1 MVHAMAGQL
10 NIPWVEKYR
19 PQQLCDIVHHQ
30 HIVQLLRAF
39 IRTTGI
45 PHLFFY
51 GPPGTGKTSTILSC
65 ANEVYGKHSSSMV
78 MHLNASDERGI
89 DVVRN
94 QIIQFASTA
103 TLFCADPSLSKLVI
117 LDEADSMGHVAQ
129 TALRDIILEYDTRF
143 CFIGNY
149 QYAFEPQLMSRVI
162 HLMFTPI
169 PKAAA
174 LQLGVQVMGKEGHV
188 CTPFDLESVYD
199 IAGNDMRQF
208 VNLLQVVAMHVSH
221 AGTKAAAAAVT
232 EETIRPIICR
242 WDANTAVEY
251 VENVLAVRDVKG
263 SYEFLHESIILTQS
277 NTLAKWIEQLFQVMC
292 TKNLEC
298 AQQDPGYNRGDA
310 QLQQWLR
317 FSTEVAQI
325 ETTLAVSLQ
334 PDLQLF
340 ALVAC
345 AHRFLRTM
353 SPPRMATT
361 ATA

>member
-1 MVHAMAGQL
+1 MVRAMDGNL

-19 PQQLCDIVHHQ
+19 PQQLCEIVHHK

-65 ANEVYGKHSSSMV
+65 ANEIYGKHSSSMV

-103 TLFCADPSLSKLVI
+103 TMFCADPSLSKLVI
-117 LDEADSMGHVAQ
+117 LDEADSMSHVAQ
-129 TALRDIILEYDTRF
+129 TALRDIILGHDTRF

-199 IAGNDMRQF
+199 VAGNDMRQF

-221 AGTKAAAAAVT
+221 ADKTVAVT
-232 EETIRPIICR
+232 EDTIRPIVCR
-242 WDANTAVEY
+242 WDVNTAGEY
-251 VENVLAVRDVKG
+251 VANVLAVCDVKE
-263 SYEFLHESIILTQS
+263 SYEFLHKSIILTHS

-292 TKNLEC
+292 TKNLDC
-298 AQQDPGYNRGDA
+298 AQTNARYNRDDA
-310 QLQQWLR
+310 QLQRWLR

-325 ETTLAVSLQ
+325 ETTLSVSLQ
-334 PDLQLF
+334 PELQLF

-353 SPPRMATT
+353 SPFLATD
-361 ATA
+361 ADAGA